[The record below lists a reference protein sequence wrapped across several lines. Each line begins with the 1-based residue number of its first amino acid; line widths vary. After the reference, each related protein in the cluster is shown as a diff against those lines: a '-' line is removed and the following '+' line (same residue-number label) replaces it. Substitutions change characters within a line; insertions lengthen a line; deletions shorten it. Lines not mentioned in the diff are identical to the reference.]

1 MCDLNYFFRSPGEQD
16 CWSFWHSWMLDYDTE
31 AIVDSQKENNLFFC
45 KFALAVKAKFEIVL
59 WHPLHLHFCSL
70 CLQSEQERIWV
81 RLSLKTAKVALCPAL
96 QPGLGARATEGR
108 QWRETT
114 ERGGPREGGAGPG
127 RERARGFKALPPHPL
142 PSPGPSC
149 ATDRFP
155 AVLCAGMSFTNHD
168 CFVGWVS
175 RPPSVPSNMAD
186 ASWVP
191 KSWGMKEWWKFLG
204 RHFCYIFFYSILAK
218 VDNTC

>member
-31 AIVDSQKENNLFFC
+31 AIVDSQKENNLFFLQIC
-45 KFALAVKAKFEIVL
+45 FGSKGKIWDRFVTSSSSPFLFPVSSKWAGENLSETLLKDSQGGALPSAA
-59 WHPLHLHFCSL
+59 
-70 CLQSEQERIWV
+70 
-81 RLSLKTAKVALCPAL
+81 A
-96 QPGLGARATEGR
+96 GLGSTGHRGQTVERDYRERRTEGR
-108 QWRETT
+108 
-114 ERGGPREGGAGPG
+114 RGG
-127 RERARGFKALPPHPL
+127 HPL

-204 RHFCYIFFYSILAK
+204 RHFCYIFLNSILAK
-218 VDNTC
+218 VDNIC